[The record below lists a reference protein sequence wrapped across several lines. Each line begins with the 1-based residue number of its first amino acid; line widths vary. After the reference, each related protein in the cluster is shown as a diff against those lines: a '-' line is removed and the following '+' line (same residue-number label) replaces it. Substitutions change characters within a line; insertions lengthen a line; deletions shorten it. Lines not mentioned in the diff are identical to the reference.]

1 MKIASDEK
9 DFKNAE
15 KYAEFVLANDKNS
28 IAVQEQAK
36 VIKARSLMN
45 NGKDKD
51 AQNAYSVLEKSANTE
66 VAAESLYAKAFYQN
80 KGKAYKSSNEI
91 IFKLANNYASEEYWG
106 AKALVLMAKNY
117 IGLKDNYQASYT
129 ADQIIA
135 NYKDFP
141 EIVAEA
147 KEVKKSIKK

>member
-1 MKIASDEK
+1 
-9 DFKNAE
+9 
-15 KYAEFVLANDKNS
+15 
-28 IAVQEQAK
+28 
-36 VIKARSLMN
+36 MN
-45 NGKDKD
+45 NGKDKE
-51 AQNAYSVLEKSANTE
+51 AQNAYASLEKSSNAE

-80 KGKAYKSSNEI
+80 KGKAFKSSNET

-117 IGLKDNYQASYT
+117 AGLKDNYQATYT
-129 ADQIIA
+129 ADQIIE

-147 KEVKKSIKK
+147 REVKKAIKK